1 LDGGEITCTECG
13 KHFPVRGETVRFIE
27 ASDLGDDER
36 RFEFIRRLFY
46 ASIYDPSTRLMFM
59 LCGGEERA
67 RRECLERLEI
77 RPGSRI
83 LETGIGTASNIPYLE
98 ERAADSRIFG
108 IDISSSMLRLC
119 EKKLNRL
126 GSSTRVFQARA
137 ECLPFRDGSFDCVFH
152 IGAINIFEDKKQ
164 AIDEMIRVA
173 RPGAKIVIADESDK
187 TNRLWDKLLFTRL
200 LGKRDELA
208 PPIDLIPRNMIDIR
222 LDTIWRGFGY
232 CIEFRTPRKKSPGEK
247 SQ

>member
-1 LDGGEITCTECG
+1 
-13 KHFPVRGETVRFIE
+13 
-27 ASDLGDDER
+27 
-36 RFEFIRRLFY
+36 
-46 ASIYDPSTRLMFM
+46 
-59 LCGGEERA
+59 
-67 RRECLERLEI
+67 
-77 RPGSRI
+77 
-83 LETGIGTASNIPYLE
+83 
-98 ERAADSRIFG
+98 
-108 IDISSSMLRLC
+108 
-119 EKKLNRL
+119 
-126 GSSTRVFQARA
+126 
-137 ECLPFRDGSFDCVFH
+137 
-152 IGAINIFEDKKQ
+152 
-164 AIDEMIRVA
+164 MIRVA